1 MDWLAGGIDH
11 GGHYCRAIW
20 QKPKVHATALSEI
33 PLTRDCILSYTNL
46 LQILGKIYSKFHL
59 PLSLYYFLR
68 VIGILLSNNFQK
80 MYQRVLDKTCI
91 PIKNILDNYTL
102 INVINTYTFFF
113 RTPRS
118 FLFDSFPTCAESRW
132 LFSSRRRRRR
142 GRPSSSF
149 KRRATQHTRIVS
161 RATAPRV
168 LHSSPIYRATV
179 ESHGFCELFICIPSL
194 PRLLA
199 HAFSPLSFLFPT
211 ANPISPWNLSD

>member
-80 MYQRVLDKTCI
+80 MYQRVLDKICI
-91 PIKNILDNYTL
+91 SIKNILDNYIL

-113 RTPRS
+113 RFPLSFSILFLRVQRAGGSSPLGDVVAEADRVRVLKDGRHNTRESWVEPRHR
-118 FLFDSFPTCAESRW
+118 E
-132 LFSSRRRRRR
+132 FS
-142 GRPSSSF
+142 
-149 KRRATQHTRIVS
+149 
-161 RATAPRV
+161 TAPRYIGQ
-168 LHSSPIYRATV
+168 P
-179 ESHGFCELFICIPSL
+179 
-194 PRLLA
+194 
-199 HAFSPLSFLFPT
+199 
-211 ANPISPWNLSD
+211 

>member
-1 MDWLAGGIDH
+1 MTAYYRIQIFYRYLARSIRNFI
-11 GGHYCRAIW
+11 YLYLFIISSVLLEFFYRIIF
-20 QKPKVHATALSEI
+20 K
-33 PLTRDCILSYTNL
+33 RCI
-46 LQILGKIYSKFHL
+46 
-59 PLSLYYFLR
+59 
-68 VIGILLSNNFQK
+68 
-80 MYQRVLDKTCI
+80 VLDKICI
-91 PIKNILDNYTL
+91 PIKNILDNYIL

-113 RTPRS
+113 RSPLS
-118 FLFDSFPTCAESRW
+118 FLFDSFTTCAESRW

-211 ANPISPWNLSD
+211 ANPISP

>member
-1 MDWLAGGIDH
+1 M
-11 GGHYCRAIW
+11 
-20 QKPKVHATALSEI
+20 
-33 PLTRDCILSYTNL
+33 
-46 LQILGKIYSKFHL
+46 
-59 PLSLYYFLR
+59 
-68 VIGILLSNNFQK
+68 NNFQK
-80 MYQRVLDKTCI
+80 MYQRVLDKICI
-91 PIKNILDNYTL
+91 PIKNILDNYIL

-113 RTPRS
+113 RSPLS

-211 ANPISPWNLSD
+211 ANPISP